1 MVMSTLLKKSWRDLI
16 EARGQFISLIII
28 VSLGVA
34 FYTGI
39 NATLLN
45 LSNASETYF
54 NEFNMADYWIDLEN
68 VPISKLKQIEGI
80 PGVKMAEGRIIENLS
95 AFKDGENVTLR
106 VISGAVGKDKNEISR
121 YWLRS
126 GRSYRPDQGECVVEE
141 NYFKANGYRLGD
153 TLQAYWKGK
162 AITLKI
168 VGTARSPEYIYA
180 LKDGSELMPDPVHF
194 GILFIGSTYAESVF
208 AMAQS
213 ANSLSLKCDEN
224 TNYDQLKILLEKK
237 LDAYGVYGQYPRK
250 NQLSYAMLH
259 EEMKGLKSVSGSFP
273 LVFMLVAAIIIYLM
287 MGRMV
292 EHQRT
297 QIGVLKA
304 FGFSNRKVLWHF
316 VSYGIL
322 VSVLGSILGAVLGL
336 FLGNW
341 MTELEN
347 SYFHLPLKTNRIY
360 PELLL
365 PAVLL
370 TSTFCLIASY
380 EACKKAFRLSPSE
393 AMRPKVPPSG
403 KAIALEKFKK
413 FWNRQ
418 SFIWKMIYRNM
429 FRHKRRNFMTACGVM
444 FGTALLLVTFGMND
458 TVNLLVMSQYETIQN
473 YDLKITTSTFIPKSD
488 WHTIEGLKHVTRM
501 EPLLEIGVE
510 MKNGSHMKT
519 VGLTAITEDAILYR
533 LSDKNGKVIPLTKMG
548 IMMPKKLADQLH
560 IAPHDTIKVKPLITG
575 KKAMNL
581 VYSKEIYQYIGIN
594 GFCSFEQAEAFLKE
608 GKIANAFVL
617 RLDDPRNAD
626 QVKSVLKDYK
636 NVSSVVTKTDSLE
649 NLEANMKLM
658 TASLGVM
665 VLLAGVLSIAVI
677 YNVATISIFERQRE
691 LASLKVLGLRDRELE
706 KIIFYENY
714 LLAAIAA
721 IMGLPLGYGIGQ
733 LMSLSFQSDSY
744 SFQFVMGTY
753 SYIYAVVL
761 SLVFAWVSNQ
771 WLKKKIKKLDMIAV
785 LKSIE

>member
-1 MVMSTLLKKSWRDLI
+1 MSSLLKKSWRDLL

-54 NEFNMADYWIDLEN
+54 DEFNMADYWVDLEKI
-68 VPISKLKQIEGI
+68 PISKLKQIEAV
-80 PGVKMAEGRIIENLS
+80 PGVKSAEGRIIENLS
-95 AFKDGENVTLR
+95 AFKEGENVTLR
-106 VISGAVGKDKNEISR
+106 LISGAVGKEETAINR
-121 YWLRS
+121 YWLTG
-126 GRSYRPDQGECVVEE
+126 GRHYRADQPECVVEE
-141 NYFKANGYRLGD
+141 NYFKANNYRFGD
-153 TLQAYWKGK
+153 TLQAYWNGK

-180 LKDGSELMPDPVHF
+180 LKDGSELMPDPIHF
-194 GILFIGSTYAESVF
+194 GILFVGSVYSETLF
-208 AMAQS
+208 AMSQS
-213 ANSLSLKCDEN
+213 ANSLILECDEN
-224 TNYDQLKILLEKK
+224 VNYDQLKVVLEKR
-237 LDAYGVYGQYPRK
+237 LDDYGVYAQYPRK

-316 VSYGIL
+316 ISYGIL
-322 VSVLGSILGAVLGL
+322 ISILGSILGAVLGL

-341 MTELEN
+341 MTEMEN

-360 PELLL
+360 PELLF

-380 EACKKAFRLSPSE
+380 EACKKAFKLSPSE
-393 AMRPKVPPSG
+393 AMRPKAPPSG
-403 KAIALEKFKK
+403 KAIALENFKK
-413 FWNRQ
+413 FWESL
-418 SFIWKMIYRNM
+418 SFIWKMILRNM

-444 FGTALLLVTFGMND
+444 FGTALLLVSFGMND
-458 TVNLLVMSQYETIQN
+458 TVNLLIVSQYETIQN
-473 YDLKITTSTFIPKSD
+473 YDLKITTSAFIPESD
-488 WHTIEGLKHVTRM
+488 WHTLERLEHVTRL

-510 MKNGSHMKT
+510 MKNGSRVKT
-519 VGLTAITEDAILYR
+519 VGLTAISEDAQLYR

-548 IMMPKKLADQLH
+548 IMMPEKLANQLG
-560 IAPHDTIKVKPLITG
+560 IKPHENIKVKPLITG
-575 KKAMNL
+575 KKAMNMP
-581 VYSKEIYQYIGIN
+581 YSKEIYQYIGIN
-594 GFCSFEQAEAFLKE
+594 AFCSFDQADAFLKE
-608 GKIANAFVL
+608 GRIANAFVV
-617 RLDDPRNAD
+617 RLDDLNNAES
-626 QVKSVLKDYK
+626 VKALLKEYK
-636 NVSSVVTKTDSLE
+636 NISSVVTKTDSLK
-649 NLEANMKLM
+649 NLEANMEMM

-691 LASLKVLGLRDRELE
+691 LASLKVLGLREKELE

-714 LLAAIAA
+714 LLATIAA
-721 IMGLPLGYGIGQ
+721 LMGLPLGYGIGQ
-733 LMSLSFQSDSY
+733 LMSLSFESDSY
-744 SFQFVMGTY
+744 SFQFIMSTS
-753 SYIYAVVL
+753 SYVYAVIL
-761 SLVFAWVSNQ
+761 SLVFAWISNQ